1 MVLFMK
7 RRKNEFPSQPLS
19 IIERESFHA
28 FGMGLCCQAVQV
40 GNNMI
45 SFVTAQNL
53 PSGSIT
59 ELKNMFAFD
68 NIPVL
73 LTHNFLLCTCFPLQ
87 CFWGSAS
94 LSKSL
99 LHALLLLTTVR
110 QIITM
115 RGPSCYRLSAC
126 KRQSL
131 SEELKV

>member
-1 MVLFMK
+1 MK

-28 FGMGLCCQAVQV
+28 FCMGLCCQAVQV

-53 PSGSIT
+53 PSSSIT
-59 ELKNMFAFD
+59 ELKNMFALG
-68 NIPVL
+68 NTPVL
-73 LTHNFLLCTCFPLQ
+73 LIHNFLLCTSFPLPF
-87 CFWGSAS
+87 FWAGAS
-94 LSKSL
+94 PSRAL
-99 LHALLLLTTVR
+99 LCALLLLTTVR
-110 QIITM
+110 QIIIL
-115 RGPSCYRLSAC
+115 RGPNCSRLSAC